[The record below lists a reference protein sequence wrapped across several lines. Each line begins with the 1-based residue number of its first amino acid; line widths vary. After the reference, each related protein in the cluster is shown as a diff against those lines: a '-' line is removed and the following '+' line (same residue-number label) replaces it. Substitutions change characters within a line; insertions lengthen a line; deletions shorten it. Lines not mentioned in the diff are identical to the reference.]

1 MQLKRRFKRHACKYQ
16 CVPIND
22 EILFLIMFHSYT
34 NKKRF
39 EIHGLLKKGLNCF
52 SLCIKASP
60 QFFTPSKLLLAD
72 ALLLFLIDF
81 QFSCAWVLFSVGN
94 TKL

>member
-1 MQLKRRFKRHACKYQ
+1 
-16 CVPIND
+16 
-22 EILFLIMFHSYT
+22 MFHSYT
-34 NKKRF
+34 NKKIR
-39 EIHGLLKKGLNCF
+39 GLLKKDLNCF

-94 TKL
+94 NPHPLHLVIEIVST